1 MFRGCKSEDMPPHIY
16 SKSQNAYR
24 ALMETRR
31 DQSLV
36 FMGRSGSGKTT
47 SFKHALY
54 YLTLV
59 AGSVN
64 KVLTAEKVN
73 AINTITEAFGNSK
86 TCMNAN
92 ATRFTQIFSVDFDHS
107 GQIVSAAVQ
116 VLLLEA
122 SRVGR
127 KWGNDYT
134 FHVLSE
140 LLIGA
145 EGSLKKE
152 LQLDHISSDGTNQFI
167 SLPQK
172 LEDRQKASAG
182 FGRLCQAFTALGVDP
197 AMVKS
202 IWSALA
208 AVYHLSLAGVAKSG
222 ECDCCCCLN
231 AAIGLTWS
239 FKYNSGGVGNTS
251 KIQFANPTAARKASN
266 LLGVTLEDLAAAT
279 FTAPTN
285 GSSSPVRSPSGNL
298 ESAWECL
305 EALIIGIYSDV
316 FAAVVNLINKAITT
330 STANTMASIILLDT
344 PGFQVR
350 RRRNQLK

>member
-16 SKSQNAYR
+16 STSQNAYR

-59 AGSVN
+59 AGSAN
-64 KVLTAEKVN
+64 KILTAEKVN
-73 AINTITEAFGNSK
+73 AINTITDAFGNSK
-86 TCMNAN
+86 TCMNSN

-116 VLLLEA
+116 VLLLETN
-122 SRVGR
+122 RIGR

-134 FHVLSE
+134 FHVFSE

-145 EGSLKKE
+145 EGNLKKE
-152 LQLDHISSDGTNQFI
+152 LQLDHISTDGSNSFI
-167 SLPQK
+167 SLPQR
-172 LEDRQKASAG
+172 LEDRQKASIG
-182 FGRLCQAFTALGVDP
+182 FGRLCEAFTTLGVDP
-197 AMVKS
+197 KLVNS

-208 AVYHLSLAGVAKSG
+208 AVYHLTLAGVAKSG
-222 ECDCCCCLN
+222 GLGN
-231 AAIGLTWS
+231 AAR
-239 FKYNSGGVGNTS
+239 
-251 KIQFANPTAARKASN
+251 IQFSNPTAARKASN
-266 LLGVTLEDLAAAT
+266 LLGVTMEDLSAAA
-279 FTAPTN
+279 FTAPPN
-285 GSSSPVRSPSGNL
+285 GNASPVRSPNGNL
-298 ESAWECL
+298 ESSWECL

-330 STANTMASIILLDT
+330 TTANPMASIILLDT
-344 PGFQVR
+344 PGFQVIR
-350 RRRNQLK
+350 MSVN

>member
-16 SKSQNAYR
+16 STAQNAYR
-24 ALMETRR
+24 ALMESRR

-59 AGSVN
+59 AGSAN

-86 TCMNAN
+86 TCMNSN
-92 ATRFTQIFSVDFDHS
+92 ATRFTQIFSVDFDHG

-122 SRVGR
+122 NRIGR

-145 EGSLKKE
+145 EGALKKD
-152 LQLDHISSDGTNQFI
+152 LQLEHVSTDGANPFI

-172 LEDRQKASAG
+172 LEDRQKASAN
-182 FGRLCQAFTALGVDP
+182 FGRLNQAFTTLGVDP
-197 AMVKS
+197 VMVKA
-202 IWSALA
+202 IWSSLA
-208 AVYHLSLAGVAKSG
+208 AVYHLSLAGVAKS
-222 ECDCCCCLN
+222 
-231 AAIGLTWS
+231 T
-239 FKYNSGGVGNTS
+239 GVGNAS
-251 KIQFANPTAARKASN
+251 KTQFSNPTAARKASS
-266 LLGVTLEDLAAAT
+266 LLGVTMEDLAAAT
-279 FTAPTN
+279 FTVTTN
-285 GSSSPVRSPSGNL
+285 GNSSPVRSPNGNL

-316 FAAVVNLINKAITT
+316 FAAVINLINKAISTP
-330 STANTMASIILLDT
+330 TANPMASIILLDT
-344 PGFQVR
+344 PGFQVSAK
-350 RRRNQLK
+350 NLWVMGLCFKCVNCSL